1 MSERPLSVEEMLEW
15 LRREAEVRGPG
26 WLQEQVG
33 ACVIAPASAATPTVR
48 AVRPR
53 RGVPPARLSP
63 DCTPR
68 VRRRVGSPSRDPPR
82 RRGSAQPSAGRSR
95 RGRNP
100 GTRRGP
106 ERSGTPLPPLSPA
119 SPEDAGPGTV
129 DRPSPGPSGRSTQR
143 GEEIHVRRVAQSE
156 QEELCRPSAGA
167 GAAAED
173 RRPVSIIQRAVRD
186 VREESPST
194 SRRSAEVEDVRRES
208 GSAAAG
214 ITAPVVPVGPVPASC
229 SRSGVGG
236 SGVSVV
242 AVGDLGGE
250 VMGLL
255 RDSLSPGFPVALV
268 WILGHSYV
276 FWGAIRADVRPN
288 GRQLGLS
295 SAVATVRWLGVRGM
309 LWGGVLREVQRFSR
323 LDRPPDVLVLHV
335 GGNDLG
341 RRPFRELVRDVKFDL
356 LRIWA
361 LFPGVVTVWSDIV
374 PRKSWREARSVESIN
389 KARIKVNRAVGRFM
403 ARNGAVAVRHE
414 ELEKGVGAFWRADGV
429 HLNAVGTD
437 LWSLGIQNGVEIA
450 LRMWRDAQA

>member
-214 ITAPVVPVGPVPASC
+214 ITAPVVP
-229 SRSGVGG
+229 
-236 SGVSVV
+236 
-242 AVGDLGGE
+242 
-250 VMGLL
+250 
-255 RDSLSPGFPVALV
+255 GFPVALV

>member
-1 MSERPLSVEEMLEW
+1 MSELPLSVEEMLEL

-33 ACVIAPASAATPTVR
+33 ACVIAPASAATPIVR

-53 RGVPPARLSP
+53 RGIPPARLSP

-100 GTRRGP
+100 STQRGP

-129 DRPSPGPSGRSTQR
+129 DRPSPGPSRRSTQR
-143 GEEIHVRRVAQSE
+143 GDEIHVRRVAQSE

-167 GAAAED
+167 GAAAVD

-229 SRSGVGG
+229 ARSGVGG

-288 GRQLGLS
+288 GG
-295 SAVATVRWLGVRGM
+295 
-309 LWGGVLREVQRFSR
+309 
-323 LDRPPDVLVLHV
+323 
-335 GGNDLG
+335 
-341 RRPFRELVRDVKFDL
+341 
-356 LRIWA
+356 
-361 LFPGVVTVWSDIV
+361 
-374 PRKSWREARSVESIN
+374 
-389 KARIKVNRAVGRFM
+389 
-403 ARNGAVAVRHE
+403 
-414 ELEKGVGAFWRADGV
+414 
-429 HLNAVGTD
+429 
-437 LWSLGIQNGVEIA
+437 
-450 LRMWRDAQA
+450 

>member
-100 GTRRGP
+100 STRRGP

-214 ITAPVVPVGPVPASC
+214 ITAPVV
-229 SRSGVGG
+229 
-236 SGVSVV
+236 
-242 AVGDLGGE
+242 
-250 VMGLL
+250 
-255 RDSLSPGFPVALV
+255 PGFPVALV